1 MSAPIE
7 LCATC
12 GLALDGDP
20 DDEPAG
26 DAGRPICGECNRE
39 LNFAAVEEVALWEES
54 IE

>member
-1 MSAPIE
+1 MSPLRE

-26 DAGRPICGECNRE
+26 DAGMPICGDCNRARD
-39 LNFAAVEEVALWEES
+39 FDAVEEVELWEES